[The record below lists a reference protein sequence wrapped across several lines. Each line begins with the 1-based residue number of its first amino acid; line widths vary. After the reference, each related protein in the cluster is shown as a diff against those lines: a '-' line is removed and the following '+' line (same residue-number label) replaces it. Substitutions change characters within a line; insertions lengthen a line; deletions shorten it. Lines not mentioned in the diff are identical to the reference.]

1 MGLHPQRLSHSNPDY
16 NIVHTYTLCQQ
27 QFAET
32 EKRSQQFVQKFARNK
47 KEGILFVTQFKPEM
61 SP

>member
-1 MGLHPQRLSHSNPDY
+1 MGLLLNALESRLQYSTL
-16 NIVHTYTLCQQ
+16 HTYTLCQQ